1 MAPWVVKVFI
11 RILPRILCMER
22 PKKEDPQ
29 EDEAIPHEVLTDV
42 FHVSPDDGDKYTDYG
57 SKRYSGDYGIPGK

>member
-1 MAPWVVKVFI
+1 
-11 RILPRILCMER
+11 MER
-22 PKKEDPQ
+22 PKKDNPQ

-57 SKRYSGDYGIPGK
+57 SKRYSGDYGIPGE